1 MGCLTS
7 ASKNLAIVPGLSFPI
22 SHFSEKLIAGLQG
35 APDGPAITSYSYW
48 RHTGCPAGKA
58 EPTEDERIECGWF
71 TVKEIEGRIQKG
83 TVVDAKT
90 MIGLFT
96 WKRFYRKG

>member
-1 MGCLTS
+1 MTVYLAMGLT
-7 ASKNLAIVPGLSFPI
+7 PG
-22 SHFSEKLIAGLQG
+22 
-35 APDGPAITSYSYW
+35 D
-48 RHTGCPAGKA
+48 A
-58 EPTEDERIECGWF
+58 EPMEDERIECGWF

-90 MIGLFT
+90 MTGLFT